1 MLPSAILGLGLLI
14 GGVMLMRWYASADP
28 AALKRAGKWIGVVA
42 LGLIALF
49 LALTGRFGAA
59 FGLIMGAV
67 AFGWRLFNMVA
78 MVRQMTGLFG
88 GLGGFGPFG
97 GGGAKASS
105 GQASQVE
112 AAYLRMSLDHD
123 SGRMDG
129 EVLEGQFKGRALSV
143 MGLIDLLSF
152 RQEISRDHDSLSL
165 LEAYLDRAHV
175 GWRDEAGADSGAEA
189 GAQNQDEGPSR
200 QTNGPMTRDEAYRV
214 LGLDNGAD
222 AKTVKAAYRQLMS
235 KMHPDRGGSPYLAA
249 KINEAKDILLKS

>member
-14 GGVMLMRWYASADP
+14 GGVMLLRWYANADP
-28 AALKRAGKWIGVVA
+28 AALKRAGKWIGIA
-42 LGLIALF
+42 LLGVIVLF

-59 FGLIMGAV
+59 LGLFMGVV

-97 GGGAKASS
+97 GAGPQASA
-105 GQASQVE
+105 GQASQVD

-129 EVLEGQFKGRALSV
+129 QVLEGKFKGRSLSV
-143 MGLIDLLSF
+143 MGINDLLAL
-152 RQEISRDHDSLSL
+152 RQEVSGDHDSLSL

-175 GWRDEAGADSGAEA
+175 GWRDEAGAQQGEEGQGDRPSG
-189 GAQNQDEGPSR
+189 QSS
-200 QTNGPMTRDEAYRV
+200 GPMTRDEAYRV
-214 LGLDNGAD
+214 LGLDSGAD
-222 AKTVKAAYRQLMS
+222 AKAIKSAYRHLMA